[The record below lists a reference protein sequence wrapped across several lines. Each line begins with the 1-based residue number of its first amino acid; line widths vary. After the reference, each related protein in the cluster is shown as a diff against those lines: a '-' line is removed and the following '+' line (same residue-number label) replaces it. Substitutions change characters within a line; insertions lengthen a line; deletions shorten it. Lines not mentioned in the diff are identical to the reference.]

1 MTRNKDDHYY
11 AEKLLKEVN
20 RLLSF
25 AKRLDLSDPESNE
38 EAFYAANFCVVR
50 IREILTSLSKD
61 FVINRLGVNLDA
73 FIDFRNLLVHGYG
86 KTDYSSYEDFI
97 TEDIANLK
105 RRLEDYLS
113 Y

>member
-73 FIDFRNLLVHGYG
+73 FIDFRNLLV
-86 KTDYSSYEDFI
+86 
-97 TEDIANLK
+97 
-105 RRLEDYLS
+105 YLAFS
-113 Y
+113 FSFGVKNAKNVEKWQKLHRIKP